1 VLLRC
6 PPPTAPR
13 VPHTHTPQIR
23 DLLLHGEPPAKGYQL
38 QRDSHGN
45 YVASGLTLV
54 AVRSLE
60 DVARCL
66 AYGSKIR
73 STASTNMNA
82 HSSRSHAVFT
92 IHLDQE
98 PQGTTAGAE
107 RGRVSTCGLWVVG
120 RGWVGICKCK

>member
-1 VLLRC
+1 MGAASSAVPTGNC
-6 PPPTAPR
+6 PPCPAN
-13 VPHTHTPQIR
+13 THQIR

-60 DVARCL
+60 DVAGCL

-98 PQGTTAGAE
+98 PLVAAAGAE
-107 RGRVSTCGLWVVG
+107 RGRLG
-120 RGWVGICKCK
+120 